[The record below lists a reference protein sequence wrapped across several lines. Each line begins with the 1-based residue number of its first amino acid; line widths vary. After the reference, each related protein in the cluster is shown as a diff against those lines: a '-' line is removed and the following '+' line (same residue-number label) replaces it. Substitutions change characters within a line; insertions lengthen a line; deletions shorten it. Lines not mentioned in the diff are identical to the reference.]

1 MLKIV
6 ADDKIPFLKGV
17 LEPYAEMVYL
27 PGSSISRAD
36 LLDADALIVRTRT
49 RCNRDLLE
57 GTKVKCIAT
66 ATIGFDHIDA
76 GYCVS
81 ANIRWTSAPGCNAAS
96 VQQYV
101 ASALSI
107 LSHRMHTGL
116 RNMTLGIIGVGNVGK
131 TIQVLGNALGMKVL
145 LNDPPRERAEGRD
158 SFVSLDTLLA
168 ESDVICLHVPLNRE
182 GMDKTL
188 HMADESFFN
197 MMKKTAW
204 FLNASRGEAMD
215 TSALKKALFAGRIAG
230 AVIDVWED
238 EPHIDLDLLQLAAI
252 ATPHIAGYSTDGKA
266 NGTAMSVNSI
276 SRFFGLGLD
285 HWYPSSLL
293 APQEPFLRLHHTGE
307 DLVKEAFLA
316 TYDVMQD
323 DRNLRQSP
331 GTFEQQR
338 GNYPL
343 RREYKAYTVAGPAD
357 DPVIKTLQ
365 QLGFGIKPS
374 L

>member
-17 LEPYAEMVYL
+17 LEPFAEVVYL
-27 PGSSISRAD
+27 PGSKISRSD

-76 GYCVS
+76 AYCAS
-81 ANIRWTSAPGCNAAS
+81 RNIRWTSAPGCNAAS

-107 LSHRMHTGL
+107 LSHRMHARL
-116 RNMTLGIIGVGNVGK
+116 NDKILGIVGVGNVGK
-131 TIQVLGNALGMKVL
+131 TIQILGNVLGMKVL
-145 LNDPPRERAEGRD
+145 LNDPPRERTEGNG
-158 SFVSLDTLLA
+158 SFVQLNDLLA
-168 ESDVICLHVPLNRE
+168 ESDIVCLHVPLNRE
-182 GMDKTL
+182 GLDKTF
-188 HMADESFFN
+188 HMADESFFGR
-197 MMKKTAW
+197 MKKSAW
-204 FLNASRGEAMD
+204 FLNASRGEAMN
-215 TSALKKALFAGRIAG
+215 TSALKEALSAGRIAG

-238 EPHIDLDLLQLAAI
+238 EPHIDLDLLQMAAI

-266 NGTAMSVNSI
+266 NGTAMSVNNI

-285 HWYPSSLL
+285 QWYPSSLL
-293 APQEPFLRLHHTGE
+293 APQEPLLRLHHTGE
-307 DLVKEAFLA
+307 DLMKEAFLA

-323 DRNLRQSP
+323 DRTLRQSP
-331 GTFEQQR
+331 DTFEQQR

-357 DPVIKTLQ
+357 DPTIKAFR
-365 QLGFGIKPS
+365 QLGFKVHPF

>member
-27 PGSSISRAD
+27 PGSKISRAE
-36 LLDADALIVRTRT
+36 LIDADALIVRTRT
-49 RCNRDLLE
+49 RCNQVLLE
-57 GTKVKCIAT
+57 GTRVKCIAT

-76 GYCVS
+76 TYCAVR
-81 ANIRWTSAPGCNAAS
+81 NIQWTSAPGCNAAS
-96 VQQYV
+96 VQQYM

-116 RNMTLGIIGVGNVGK
+116 RGKTLGIIGVGNVGK
-131 TIQVLGNALGMKVL
+131 TIQVLGNVLGMRVL
-145 LNDPPRERAEGRD
+145 LNDPPRERAEGKG
-158 SFVSLDTLLA
+158 SFVSLDELLA
-168 ESDVICLHVPLNRE
+168 ESDVVCLHVPLNRE
-182 GMDKTL
+182 GLDKTL
-188 HMADESFFN
+188 HMADENFFAR
-197 MMKKTAW
+197 MKTSAW

-215 TSALKKALFAGRIAG
+215 TNALKEGLAAKSIAG

-238 EPHIDLDLLQLAAI
+238 EPHIDLDLLHLVAI
-252 ATPHIAGYSTDGKA
+252 GTPHIAGYSTDGKA

-285 HWYPSSLL
+285 HWYPANLL
-293 APQEPFLRLHHTGE
+293 APQKPVLRLHHTGE
-307 DLVKEAFLA
+307 ELLKEAFLS

-323 DRNLRQSP
+323 DRTLRQSP
-331 GTFEQQR
+331 DTFEQQR

-343 RREYKAYTVAGPAD
+343 RREYKAYTVTGTSD
-357 DPVIKTLQ
+357 DPALKALS
-365 QLGFGIKPS
+365 QLGFAVHPS
-374 L
+374 I